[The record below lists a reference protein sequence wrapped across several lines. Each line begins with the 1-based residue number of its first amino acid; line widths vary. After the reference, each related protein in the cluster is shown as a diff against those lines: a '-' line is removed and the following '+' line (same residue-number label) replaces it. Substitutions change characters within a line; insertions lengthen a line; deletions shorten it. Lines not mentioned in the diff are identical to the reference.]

1 MAKRP
6 VNIGDI
12 VTIEL
17 ESLAHGGDV
26 VGRIDGFAIFVPK
39 GVPKEKVKVKI
50 TQVKKSYGR
59 GEILEVID
67 KSEHRITPSC
77 PFSQNCGGCQIQ
89 HINYQAQ
96 LEHKREIVRDNIE
109 RIGKLQ
115 DIKVNPV
122 KGMDNPFFYRNKA
135 QFPLGLD
142 SDNKVITGFYA
153 PGSHDIVDIND
164 CGIQHP
170 LINRISREAINL
182 IEEYGISIYDEKA
195 HEGLMRHLV
204 IRVGV
209 CTNQAMLIFVTKDNK
224 FPEGREMAER
234 LMTEIP
240 ELVSVQHNI
249 NPKRTNVV
257 LGKLTKT
264 FAGQD
269 HIFDYIGKVKYKI
282 SPLSFFQVN
291 TLQAKVLYDQAVD
304 YAGLTGQ
311 EKVIDAYCGLGS
323 ITLYVADQAKEVY
336 GIEIIEEAIEA
347 AKENAQLNEIE
358 NCHFQAGKM
367 REVLPELK
375 KDFIPEVII
384 VDPPRKGCHEDVLK
398 SFVEM
403 SPERIVYVS
412 CNPSSLARDLKYLD
426 EHGYKTVEIQP
437 VDMFPQTYHIE
448 SVALIKRVDS

>member
-6 VNIGDI
+6 VNIGDV

-39 GVPKEKVKVKI
+39 GIPGERVRVKI
-50 TQVKKSYGR
+50 IQVKKSYGR
-59 GEILEVID
+59 GEILEVLD
-67 KSEHRITPSC
+67 ESEHRIIPLCS
-77 PFSQNCGGCQIQ
+77 FSTECGGCQVQ

-109 RIGKLQ
+109 RIGKLK
-115 DIKVNPV
+115 DIKINPV
-122 KGMDNPFFYRNKA
+122 KGMENPLFYRNKA

-142 SDNKVITGFYA
+142 KDNNVITGFYA
-153 PGSHDIVDIND
+153 PGSHDIIDIND

-170 LINRISREAINL
+170 LINRISRETIKL
-182 IEEYGISIYDEKA
+182 LEEYGTSIYDEKV
-195 HEGLMRHLV
+195 HKGLMRYLV
-204 IRVGV
+204 VRVGV

-224 FPEGREMAER
+224 FPEGREIADR
-234 LMTEIP
+234 LMADIP

-249 NPKRTNVV
+249 NSKKTNVV

-264 FAGQD
+264 LAGED

-291 TLQAKVLYDQAVD
+291 TLQAKVLYDQAVE
-304 YAGLTGQ
+304 YAGLTGK

-336 GIEIIEEAIEA
+336 GIEVVEEAIEA
-347 AKENAQLNEIE
+347 AKENAQLNGIE
-358 NCHFQAGKM
+358 NCHFQAGKV

-375 KDFIPEVII
+375 KIFIPEVII

-398 SFVEM
+398 SFVEIE
-403 SPERIVYVS
+403 PERIVYVS

-426 EHGYKTVEIQP
+426 EHGYKTIEVQP